1 MSLGTTLATLVRPR
15 GRLAV
20 REGAMMGTATLQPWE
35 GTTSPNGT
43 SEEESI
49 IAQGTVSDGTLHSA
63 GNLRIQGQAKG
74 EIHCAGTLTIEEG
87 ARVDARVVAGQI
99 TVAGTLTGEITC
111 HGRLQLL
118 PSGRLAGRTATATL
132 AIQEGAI
139 YEGEL
144 RMANG
149 AEELGATP

>member
-1 MSLGTTLATLVRPR
+1 MPLGTTLAALVRPR
-15 GRLAV
+15 GRLVV
-20 REGAMMGTATLQPWE
+20 REGAMMETATLRPWE

-43 SEEESI
+43 SEEGSI
-49 IAQGTVSDGTLHSA
+49 IAPGTVSDGTLHSA

-87 ARVDARVVAGQI
+87 AQVDARVVAGQI
-99 TVAGTLTGEITC
+99 TVAGTLTGDIMC

-118 PSGRLAGRTATATL
+118 SSGRVAGRTATVTL

-149 AEELGATP
+149 AEELGATS